1 VQNGAI
7 KSSEFAQKSDLKKE
21 PDVQKTFLKS
31 ETAPVNGLNKSS
43 DLNIKPAPV
52 IEKSASTLDKGSE
65 KKLPVPSMLPVQN
78 KIELKPKSN
87 TMDFHSSSNAT
98 IDTTEQ
104 LVKGEKK
111 SLFKNTLN
119 NVLGKG
125 PAFKDD
131 FIKHTNPNKD
141 ELNRV
146 KGRRPSKTYGDSFFF
161 ALQ

>member
-1 VQNGAI
+1 M
-7 KSSEFAQKSDLKKE
+7 
-21 PDVQKTFLKS
+21 KTFLQS
-31 ETAPVNGLNKSS
+31 ATAPVNSFTEKIEEKMEQS
-43 DLNIKPAPV
+43 AV
-52 IEKSASTLDKGSE
+52 IDKNSE
-65 KKLPVPSMLPVQN
+65 KKAPQPSMLPFHQ
-78 KIELKPKSN
+78 KFELKPKSN
-87 TMDFHSSSNAT
+87 TMDFHPGSNAT

-146 KGRRPSKTYGDSFFF
+146 KGRRPSKTYGKCFNYRSK
-161 ALQ
+161 